1 MKVQTVSKS
10 QFKAKALEYMRF
22 VQQNN
27 QPITITDMG
36 TPVIQITPYKPVGKK
51 SNLYAL
57 RGALL
62 KYERPMDP
70 VGLEDWEA
78 LKWLSWTPMHSSGS

>member
-1 MKVQTVSKS
+1 MKPQTVSKS

-27 QPITITDMG
+27 QPLIITDMG
-36 TPVIQITPYKPVGKK
+36 TPVIQVTPYKPVAQK
-51 SNLYAL
+51 SHLYDL
-57 RGALL
+57 RGTLL

-78 LKWLSWTPMHSSGS
+78 LK